1 MKKSLLKNNRLLY
14 GIIIILIILGLD
26 QFSKIYI
33 KLNYPITVFSNET
46 ILDWGFFKILFVEN
60 KGMAMGAK
68 LNDIIP
74 FLTENTSKL
83 LLTVFRLIAI
93 VGIGYWLQDLYKS
106 KSSVYLRWSLCFIFA
121 GALGNIIDS
130 VFYGLIFTDSYG
142 QIATFRPGQGYAPIF
157 FGNVVDMIQFPLV
170 EWTWPKWVPFVG
182 GENYLFFQ
190 YIFNIADTFISIGVL
205 ILIFF
210 NKIIFNQNEKIDS
223 GVTP

>member
-1 MKKSLLKNNRLLY
+1 MKNRLFKNNKLLH
-14 GIIIILIILGLD
+14 GVIIILIILALD

-93 VGIGYWLQDLYKS
+93 VGIGYWLQDLYKG

-142 QIATFRPGQGYAPIF
+142 QIATFHPGQGYAPMF
-157 FGNVVDMIQFPLV
+157 FR
-170 EWTWPKWVPFVG
+170 
-182 GENYLFFQ
+182 
-190 YIFNIADTFISIGVL
+190 
-205 ILIFF
+205 
-210 NKIIFNQNEKIDS
+210 
-223 GVTP
+223 